1 MDGMDEIVRE
11 FLIESNENL
20 DQLDQDLVALE
31 SEPGSRELL
40 SSVFRTIHTIKG
52 TSGFLALTRLESVAH
67 VGENLLVELRD
78 GKREM
83 EKRTADVLLMMV
95 DTIRALLVRLEE
107 SGNEEGIDI
116 EATVSAIQ
124 ATLDNEPLPE
134 EPVQAP
140 QAVLDS
146 PEPATPVVTSTPADN
161 AAPADI
167 DVPEPPV
174 EAALPALE
182 IFETEPV
189 APAPQAPAAQPVKKS
204 VASANAA
211 PAQNAPERRS
221 TSDSSIRVDVDLL
234 DELMRQVGE
243 LVLVRN
249 QISQLAGYD
258 SGDLLRSSQRLS
270 LIASELQEGV
280 MKTRMQPIEHIWS
293 KMPRVVRDLASA
305 CKRDVR
311 LEMVGGDTEL
321 DRSLLESVKDPL
333 THLVRNAID
342 HGIESPDDRVAMGK
356 PRVGVLTLRAYHA
369 SGQVMVEVIDD
380 GAGIDPARVA
390 AKAVERGL
398 KTPEQLD
405 QMTPNEIQNLVFLAG
420 FSTAAA
426 VTNVSGRGVGMD
438 VVRSNI
444 ESIGGAVEVESAVGR
459 GTTWRLR
466 IPLTLAIMPA
476 LTVQSGNE
484 IYAIPQVN
492 LQELVALDTEKTKSA
507 IELIGSAEVYRL
519 RGSLL
524 PLVRL
529 STVLGKPHNDEG
541 TAVIAVL
548 QADNQ
553 RFGLVVDRVMNN
565 EEIVVK
571 PLATALKT
579 IGIYA
584 GATLM
589 GDGAVAL
596 ILDIQAITRRS
607 LNSDGTDLMGTR
619 LGEEESSFGENTT
632 EYLVVSIGEERRVA
646 IPLEAVTRLEQ
657 IKPERLETVAGREV
671 LQYRDSIVPV
681 IRLGR
686 YLGVYSDMPGED
698 IQLVIFTHGNRT
710 VAVLVEEIIEILNDA
725 GATRSE
731 VAEGGLLGSMVLSGR
746 VTELLD
752 LPAALMTADPV
763 FYEDVASFDSEL
775 VGA

>member
-1 MDGMDEIVRE
+1 MDEIVRE